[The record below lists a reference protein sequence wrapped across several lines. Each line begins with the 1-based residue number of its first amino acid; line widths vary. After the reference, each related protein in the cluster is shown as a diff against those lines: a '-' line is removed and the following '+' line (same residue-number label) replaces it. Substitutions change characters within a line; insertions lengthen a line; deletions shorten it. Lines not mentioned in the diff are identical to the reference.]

1 MKRYTNILHFFIS
14 AIICGITQ
22 GCHVDANQA
31 KDNKDDKGQKVAVPK
46 TEGFI
51 LHKGSLFSSL
61 AITGELQAFQQ
72 VDLYAKINSFVKRL
86 YADVGTEVRTG
97 QLLAIMEAPEIT
109 SQLAGADSRIK
120 STEAVYI
127 ASKANYDRLYEASKN
142 EGIISPNDLDLAL
155 GKMRS
160 DEAIYES
167 SQAAY
172 KEIMATQNYLEIRA
186 PFDGIVTARGVSAGA
201 YAGPSGKGSENPI
214 FSLEEQSKLRL
225 VVAVPDAYS
234 IYLKEKGSIRFTINS
249 IPGEKFTA
257 HISRMAGALDT
268 RLRSQRIEMD
278 VYNTDKDLLP
288 GMVAE
293 ITIPLVSAKA
303 VFVVPKTAVINSYE
317 GSFIVKDSGGF
328 ARWVRIQQGR
338 TVHDS
343 TEIYGDLK
351 EGDTLVRKATEETR
365 NNERLNN

>member
-1 MKRYTNILHFFIS
+1 MLHFFIP
-14 AIICGITQ
+14 AIICATTQ
-22 GCHVDANQA
+22 SCHVEGNEV
-31 KDNKDDKGQKVAVPK
+31 KDNVAGKSRQVAAPK

-51 LHKGSLFSSL
+51 LHKGSLSSSL
-61 AITGELQAFQQ
+61 VITGELQAFQQ

-86 YADVGTEVRTG
+86 YADVGTEVKTG

-120 STEAVYI
+120 SAEAVYI
-127 ASKANYDRLYEASKN
+127 ASKANYDRLYEASKS

-167 SQAAY
+167 SRAAY
-172 KEIMATQNYLEIRA
+172 KEILATENYLEIRA

-201 YAGPSGKGSENPI
+201 YTGPSGKGSENPI
-214 FSLEEQSKLRL
+214 FSLQEQSKLRL

-234 IYLKEKGSIRFTINS
+234 IYLKEKGSIGFTINS

-268 RLRSQRIEMD
+268 KLRSQRIEMD
-278 VYNTDKDLLP
+278 VYNTGKNLLP

-293 ITIPLVSAKA
+293 ITIPLESAKA
-303 VFVVPKTAVINSYE
+303 VFVVPKTAIINSHE
-317 GSFIVKDSGGF
+317 GSFIVKDLGGS
-328 ARWVRIQQGR
+328 ARWVHVQEGR

-343 TEIYGDLK
+343 TEIYGDLT

-365 NNERLNN
+365 NNELLNN